1 MIDMKLPADWPYEPI
16 LDAYDLMSADEFIN
30 AAEPDTEEQLM
41 RRHIMESRE
50 AE

>member
-1 MIDMKLPADWPYEPI
+1 MNDPNVTWNTPTGKE
-16 LDAYDLMSADEFIN
+16 DAFIAYLN
-30 AAEPDTEEQLM
+30 AAGFSAEPDTEEQLM

>member
-1 MIDMKLPADWPYEPI
+1 MNDPNYNWNTPI
-16 LDAYDLMSADEFIN
+16 GKEDAFIAYLN
-30 AAEPDTEEQLM
+30 AAGFSAEPDTEEQLM

>member
-1 MIDMKLPADWPYEPI
+1 MNDPNYNWNTPTGKEAAFI
-16 LDAYDLMSADEFIN
+16 AYLN
-30 AAEPDTEEQLM
+30 AAGFSAEPDNEEQLM

>member
-1 MIDMKLPADWPYEPI
+1 MNDPNYNWNTPTGKE
-16 LDAYDLMSADEFIN
+16 DAFIAYLN
-30 AAEPDTEEQLM
+30 AAGFSAEPDTEEQLM

>member
-1 MIDMKLPADWPYEPI
+1 VNDPNYNWNTPTGKE
-16 LDAYDLMSADEFIN
+16 DAFIAYLN
-30 AAEPDTEEQLM
+30 AAGFSAEPDTEEQLM

>member
-16 LDAYDLMSADEFIN
+16 LDAYDLMSADDFIK
-30 AAEPDTEEQLM
+30 AAKPDTEK
-41 RRHIMESRE
+41 HIMESRE

>member
-1 MIDMKLPADWPYEPI
+1 MNDPNVTWNTPTGKEAAFI
-16 LDAYDLMSADEFIN
+16 AYLN
-30 AAEPDTEEQLM
+30 AAGFSAEPDTEEQLM